1 MNDRDINLEEK
12 KRGRPAI
19 GRGEQINV
27 MVRPEITQA
36 IDAAAAAQTD
46 QPARSEM
53 VRRIIREWLVERG
66 YLPE

>member
-1 MNDRDINLEEK
+1 MNDRDINLEKK

-19 GRGEQINV
+19 GRGEQINI

-36 IDAAAAAQTD
+36 IDAAAAAQD
-46 QPARSEM
+46 DNPARPEM

-66 YLPE
+66 YLPK